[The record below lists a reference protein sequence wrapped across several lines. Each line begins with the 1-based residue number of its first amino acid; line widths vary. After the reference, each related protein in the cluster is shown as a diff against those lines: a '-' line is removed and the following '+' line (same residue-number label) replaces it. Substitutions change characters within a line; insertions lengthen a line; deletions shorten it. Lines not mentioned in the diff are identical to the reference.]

1 MTETLKSQG
10 FDVSETLTSEM
21 RENHTIESEVFGG
34 LEKTAF
40 EMDQKT
46 LVSEYAEEEKN
57 KEMNHCRAE
66 IDTSLPYES
75 VKEAVCL
82 FEGSAI
88 WGPQQRKISESLHVV
103 EELEP
108 SKVEEEAAKLEKELS
123 LKERETLEVLKEL
136 ESTKRVVDE
145 LKLTLEKE
153 ESENIEIPDT
163 PIDYTETS
171 QVVREIEVGYTGNPF
186 ITGEDFVV
194 DYSHC
199 PSSSP
204 GLILME
210 LEQAKVNLT
219 RTTSDLAGIRGAI
232 ESLHK
237 KLEKERISFK
247 KTQERLSINSA
258 KISTLEEELK
268 QTRMKLQ
275 QAKDVE
281 NKNRCENPLDLS
293 KEIQKLSAEA
303 DQFKQMAEAAKS
315 EVVKAMSEIEQT
327 KTSMRT
333 TEIRWI
339 AAMKMVEAARAAE
352 AAALV
357 EIKALTSSQSPTKD
371 LLEQL
376 DTVTLSYEE
385 YSSLTRKAQEAEEAS
400 KKKVQDAMLH
410 IDEANV
416 SKMEILKQ
424 VEKAVEEVQTSKKVL
439 EEALTRVEAAN
450 QGKLAVEEALR
461 KWRSGNGQ
469 KRRNSTKFKNSYPS
483 HHRKDSRMFDLN
495 KFNLANEGCKP
506 TLSIGQIL
514 NKKLSLPEDFE
525 IGTDKENKQKVSL
538 AQMLGKQTGPLSPP
552 LSPPRPTEQEETANK
567 QISGKRKK
575 FGLVRFSLLLT
586 KESKKKKKQAPRWRA
601 CRGEM

>member
-21 RENHTIESEVFGG
+21 GENHTIESEVFDG
-34 LEKTAF
+34 LEKTGF
-40 EMDQKT
+40 EMDQKN
-46 LVSEYAEEEKN
+46 LVSEYAEEEKK

-88 WGPQQRKISESLHVV
+88 WGPQQRRNSESLHVV

-153 ESENIEIPDT
+153 ELENIEIPDA

-171 QVVREIEVGYTGNPF
+171 EVVREIEVGYTGNPF
-186 ITGEDFVV
+186 ITDEDFVV

-247 KTQERLSINSA
+247 KTQERLSLNSA
-258 KISTLEEELK
+258 KISSLEDELK

-281 NKNRCENPLDLS
+281 NRCGNPLDLS

-315 EVVKAMSEIEQT
+315 EVVKALSEIEQI
-327 KTSMRT
+327 KTSMKT

-371 LLEQL
+371 LLKQP

-400 KKKVQDAMLH
+400 KRKVQDAMLH
-410 IDEANV
+410 VDEANV
-416 SKMEILKQ
+416 SKMEILKK
-424 VEKAVEEVQTSKKVL
+424 VEEAVEEVQTSKKVL

-461 KWRSGNGQ
+461 KWRSDHGQ

-483 HHRKDSRMFDLN
+483 HHRKDSRTFDLN

-525 IGTDKENKQKVSL
+525 MGAEKENKQKVSL

-552 LSPPRPTEQEETANK
+552 LSPPRPTEQEGTADK

>member
-1 MTETLKSQG
+1 MTEILNSQG
-10 FDVSETLTSEM
+10 FDISETLTSEM
-21 RENHTIESEVFGG
+21 RENDTIESEVFDG
-34 LEKTAF
+34 LEKNGF
-40 EMDQKT
+40 EMDET
-46 LVSEYAEEEKN
+46 LISEDAEEEKT
-57 KEMNHCRAE
+57 KEISHFRAE

-88 WGPQQRKISESLHVV
+88 WGPQQHKNSESLHVV
-103 EELEP
+103 EEFEP
-108 SKVEEEAAKLEKELS
+108 SKVEEEAAQLEKELS

-153 ESENIEIPDT
+153 ELENIEIPDT
-163 PIDYTETS
+163 TIDYTS
-171 QVVREIEVGYTGNPF
+171 QVVGEIEVGYTGNPF
-186 ITGEDFVV
+186 ITDEDLIGG
-194 DYSHC
+194 YSLC
-199 PSSSP
+199 PNSSP
-204 GLILME
+204 GLILMK
-210 LEQAKVNLT
+210 LKQAKVNLT

-247 KTQERLSINSA
+247 KTQERLCSNSD
-258 KISTLEEELK
+258 KISSLEEELNL
-268 QTRMKLQ
+268 TRMKLQ

-281 NKNRCENPLDLS
+281 NKHRCENPLDLS

-352 AAALV
+352 AAALA
-357 EIKALTSSQSPTKD
+357 EIKALASSPSPTKH
-371 LLEQL
+371 LSEHP

-385 YSSLTRKAQEAEEAS
+385 YSSLTRKAQDAEEAS

-416 SKMEILKQ
+416 YQMEILKK
-424 VEKAVEEVQTSKKVL
+424 VEEADEEVQTSKKVL

-450 QGKLAVEEALR
+450 QGKLDVEEALR
-461 KWRSGNGQ
+461 KWRSDHGQ

-483 HHRKDSRMFDLN
+483 QHRKDSRTFDLN
-495 KFNLANEGCKP
+495 KLNNEGSIPVFGP

-514 NKKLSLPEDFE
+514 NKKLCLPEDFE
-525 IGTDKENKQKVSL
+525 MGTQKENKQKVSL

-552 LSPPRPTEQEETANK
+552 LSPPRPTEQEGTANK

-575 FGLVRFSLLLT
+575 FGLARFSLLLT

-601 CRGEM
+601 CRGEI

>member
-1 MTETLKSQG
+1 MTETLKPQV
-10 FDVSETLTSEM
+10 FDILETLTSEM
-21 RENHTIESEVFGG
+21 RENHTIESEVFDDFEKNG
-34 LEKTAF
+34 LE
-40 EMDQKT
+40 MDET
-46 LVSEYAEEEKN
+46 LVSEYAEDEKK
-57 KEMNHCRAE
+57 KEMNHFRAE

-75 VKEAVCL
+75 VKEAVCF
-82 FEGSAI
+82 FEGTAI
-88 WGPQQRKISESLHVV
+88 RGPQQHKNSESPHAV
-103 EELEP
+103 EEFEP
-108 SKVEEEAAKLEKELS
+108 SRVEKEAAQLQKELS

-153 ESENIEIPDT
+153 ELENIETPD
-163 PIDYTETS
+163 PIIDYTETS
-171 QVVREIEVGYTGNPF
+171 QVAREKEVGFAGNPF
-186 ITGEDFVV
+186 ITDEDFIG
-194 DYSHC
+194 DYSVC

-204 GLILME
+204 GMILME
-210 LEQAKVNLT
+210 LKQAKVNLT

-247 KTQERLSINSA
+247 KTQERLSLNSA
-258 KISTLEEELK
+258 KISTLEEELN

-281 NKNRCENPLDLS
+281 SKNRCENPVDLS

-333 TEIRWI
+333 MEIRWI
-339 AAMKMVEAARAAE
+339 AAMKMVEAARATE
-352 AAALV
+352 AAALA

-371 LLEQL
+371 LLEQP

-385 YSSLTRKAQEAEEAS
+385 YSSLMRKAQEAEEAS
-400 KKKVQDAMLH
+400 EKKVLDAMLH

-416 SKMEILKQ
+416 SKMEILKK
-424 VEKAVEEVQTSKKVL
+424 VEEAAEEVQTSKKVL
-439 EEALTRVEAAN
+439 EEALTRVETAN

-461 KWRSGNGQ
+461 KWRSDHGQ
-469 KRRNSTKFKNSYPS
+469 KRRNSTKFKNS
-483 HHRKDSRMFDLN
+483 HHRKDSRTFDLN
-495 KFNLANEGCKP
+495 LLNEGPKPVFGP

-514 NKKLSLPEDFE
+514 NKKLCLPEDFE
-525 IGTDKENKQKVSL
+525 MGMQKENKQKVSL

-552 LSPPRPTEQEETANK
+552 LSPPRPTEQEDADSK

-575 FGLVRFSLLLT
+575 FGLARFSLLLT
-586 KESKKKKKQAPRWRA
+586 KESKKKKKQAP
-601 CRGEM
+601 